1 MEVKRNLND
10 LLGTRTPLQLSEL
23 TLPVLSHL
31 DAFEML
37 PPNLKISLGR
47 AMVWLIHLPGWTGS
61 LAVALTYHLLFWPHW
76 LDTSPVTFVSLG
88 TCETHHL
95 AS

>member
-1 MEVKRNLND
+1 
-10 LLGTRTPLQLSEL
+10 
-23 TLPVLSHL
+23 
-31 DAFEML
+31 
-37 PPNLKISLGR
+37 
-47 AMVWLIHLPGWTGS
+47 MVWLIHLPGWTGS